1 MKEKIYFYNKYPC
14 FRRLLDQTN
23 ILRYLKYNGCKI
35 VGSPDDAEYIFI
47 NTCIVTEE
55 FEHKSLADIKRFAN
69 YKGQKIVVGCLPG
82 IARDKI
88 ENKEKF
94 KCLPAKEIEK
104 IDSIFPDNQYKFSDI
119 KDPNFIPEEVN
130 ANNGW
135 HQWGQGEALLRI
147 CSGCNHGC
155 SYCSIRLAIGELRSK
170 PLKECVAEYKKLLDG
185 GIRKFMFLGDNV
197 GAYGTDISSSLA
209 ELFDELSKIDS
220 GLNVKW
226 SIFEINP
233 AYAIKY
239 KETFLRYLQEDK
251 IISMVTAIQSGSPRI
266 LKMMNRL
273 YDAKKI
279 AEIGYDFKKIN
290 PSFDFRTEI
299 IIGFPSE
306 TMEDFLQTLNLIK
319 KAKFDSVTIYLYI
332 DRPEAPAYNFL
343 DKISELEKI
352 KRANLAKVILNRY
365 KIKYYYD

>member
-1 MKEKIYFYNKYPC
+1 
-14 FRRLLDQTN
+14 
-23 ILRYLKYNGCKI
+23 
-35 VGSPDDAEYIFI
+35 
-47 NTCIVTEE
+47 
-55 FEHKSLADIKRFAN
+55 
-69 YKGQKIVVGCLPG
+69 
-82 IARDKI
+82 
-88 ENKEKF
+88 
-94 KCLPAKEIEK
+94 
-104 IDSIFPDNQYKFSDI
+104 
-119 KDPNFIPEEVN
+119 
-130 ANNGW
+130 
-135 HQWGQGEALLRI
+135 
-147 CSGCNHGC
+147 
-155 SYCSIRLAIGELRSK
+155 
-170 PLKECVAEYKKLLDG
+170 
-185 GIRKFMFLGDNV
+185 
-197 GAYGTDISSSLA
+197 
-209 ELFDELSKIDS
+209 
-220 GLNVKW
+220 
-226 SIFEINP
+226 
-233 AYAIKY
+233 
-239 KETFLRYLQEDK
+239 
-251 IISMVTAIQSGSPRI
+251 MVTAIQSGSPRI